1 MLTDTKLRSLEP
13 KASPFRV
20 ADANGLCIEVR
31 PSGAKVWRY
40 RYRYLGK
47 ASIVTLDDY
56 PSMSLQAA
64 RVERDRLRSLLRGG
78 ANPAHRE
85 GSGRAGGS
93 AYRVHYCSGSTGRAQ
108 EAGTARRS
116 RDRPSRKGPCRPNL
130 PLCHRHRAC

>member
-1 MLTDTKLRSLEP
+1 MLTDTKLRSLKP

-47 ASIVTLDDY
+47 ASIVTLDEY

-78 ANPAHRE
+78 ANPAQ
-85 GSGRAGGS
+85 
-93 AYRVHYCSGSTGRAQ
+93 V
-108 EAGTARRS
+108 ARC
-116 RDRPSRKGPCRPNL
+116 PT
-130 PLCHRHRAC
+130 